1 MMNLSPRLSPRAV
14 VLACLM
20 LMSGCAWMPWSPE
33 RLATTARV
41 AERCTSISNVIGK
54 NYEVSGKLKLLVGG
68 FGGGW
73 SQTGVVL
80 SPEAAER
87 QIQMDRL
94 CRAWAV
100 GAISDDKWSDIYV
113 QFALASIA
121 PLAKS
126 VDPEAQ
132 ARLTEATALLKD
144 LTAKIAEMRTGS
156 NFNPDNATARLNAA
170 VARAAG
176 PGQSLDDIHKNAAAA
191 ASGVNLPAD
200 TGFLPKRLDETGGPI
215 LPPIVKVP
223 DPPDLQS
230 ITTLLAS
237 QQTQVM
243 TALGNVQSR
252 LGTVEGKLGGPGVV
266 SVSQL
271 YRNWLTKGATKI
283 YFELGKSGLSDK
295 SKQDLNFVATG
306 PFPRELRV
314 EVMGYA
320 DTTGNGQT
328 NARLSIARAEEVRDY
343 LIFER
348 HVPASYVVT
357 LGRQQGVS
365 FFGTAAENR
374 VVTVKVFE
382 DGGRVESAT
391 FAGHSTATPAPPK

>member
-1 MMNLSPRLSPRAV
+1 M
-14 VLACLM
+14 
-20 LMSGCAWMPWSPE
+20 
-33 RLATTARV
+33 ATTARV

-121 PLAKS
+121 PLARS
-126 VDPEAQ
+126 DNPEAQ
-132 ARLTEATALLKD
+132 ARLTEATGLLKE
-144 LTAKIAEMRTGS
+144 LTAKIAEMRSGS
-156 NFNPDNATARLNAA
+156 TFNPDNATSRLNAA
-170 VARAAG
+170 VAQAAN
-176 PGQSLDDIHKNAAAA
+176 PTQSLEDIHKNAAAA
-191 ASGVNLPAD
+191 ASGVNLPVN
-200 TGFLPKRLDETGGPI
+200 TNQNPKRVGDVGGPSE
-215 LPPIVKVP
+215 PPIVPVP
-223 DPPDLQS
+223 DIPDLRS
-230 ITTLLAS
+230 LATMLVS
-237 QQTQVM
+237 QKTEVM
-243 TALGNVQSR
+243 AALGNVQTR
-252 LGTVEGKLGGPGVV
+252 LGTVEGSLGGLGIV
-266 SVSQL
+266 SVSQR
-271 YRNWLTKGATKI
+271 YRNWQTKGATKV
-283 YFELGKSGLSDK
+283 YFELGKSGLSGK
-295 SKQDLNFVATG
+295 SKQDLNSVVKG

-320 DTTGNGQT
+320 DATGNVQK
-328 NARLSIARAEEVRDY
+328 NARLSVARAEEVRDY
-343 LIFER
+343 LIFEL

-365 FFGTAAENR
+365 IFGPPAENR

-382 DGGRVESAT
+382 DGERGEDAAL
-391 FAGHSTATPAPPK
+391 AGQPTATPALAK

>member
-1 MMNLSPRLSPRAV
+1 
-14 VLACLM
+14 
-20 LMSGCAWMPWSPE
+20 MPWSPE
-33 RLATTARV
+33 RMATTARV

-54 NYEVSGKLKLLVGG
+54 NYEVSGKLSLLVGG

-121 PLAKS
+121 PLARS
-126 VDPEAQ
+126 ENPEAK
-132 ARLTEATALLKD
+132 ARLIEATAQLKD
-144 LTAKIAEMRTGS
+144 LAEKIAQMRVGS
-156 NFNPDNATARLNAA
+156 TFNPDNATSKLSAA
-170 VARAAG
+170 VAQAAANSS
-176 PGQSLDDIHKNAAAA
+176 PSLADIHKGAAAV
-191 ASGVNLPAD
+191 ASGVNLPVD
-200 TGFLPKRLDETGGPI
+200 TGSEPKRPGEKGGPTV
-215 LPPIVKVP
+215 PPIVTVP
-223 DPPDLQS
+223 DIPDWRA

-237 QQTQVM
+237 QQAQVM
-243 TALGNVQSR
+243 AALGSVQTR
-252 LGTVEGKLGGPGVV
+252 LGVMEGRGGGPSVV
-266 SVSQL
+266 SVSQV
-271 YRNWLTKGATKI
+271 YRNWTVKGATKV
-283 YFELGKSGLSDK
+283 YFAPGKSGLSEK
-295 SKQDLNFVATG
+295 SKQDLDSVVRG

-320 DTTGNGQT
+320 DATGNVQK
-328 NARLSIARAEEVRDY
+328 NARLSVARAEEVRDY

-357 LGRQQGVS
+357 LGRKQGVS
-365 FFGTAAENR
+365 FFGAPAENR

-382 DGGRVESAT
+382 DEGKADGPTLVGQRAEI
-391 FAGHSTATPAPPK
+391 PAPAR

>member
-1 MMNLSPRLSPRAV
+1 
-14 VLACLM
+14 
-20 LMSGCAWMPWSPE
+20 MPWSPE
-33 RLATTARV
+33 RMATTARV

-54 NYEVSGKLKLLVGG
+54 NYEVSGKLSLLVGG

-100 GAISDDKWSDIYV
+100 GAISDDKWTDIYV

-121 PLAKS
+121 PLARS
-126 VDPEAQ
+126 ENPEAQ
-132 ARLTEATALLKD
+132 ARLLDATAQLRD
-144 LTAKIAEMRTGS
+144 LAEKIAQMRAGS
-156 NFNPDNATARLNAA
+156 TFSPNNATSKLNAA
-170 VARAAG
+170 VAQAAANSS
-176 PGQSLDDIHKNAAAA
+176 PSLGEIHTSAAAA
-191 ASGVNLPAD
+191 ASGVNLPVD
-200 TGFLPKRLDETGGPI
+200 TDSALKRPDEKGGPI
-215 LPPIVKVP
+215 VPPIVAVP
-223 DPPDLQS
+223 DIPDWQS
-230 ITTLLAS
+230 IPTLLALK
-237 QQTQVM
+237 QAEVM
-243 TALGNVQSR
+243 TAIGSVQTR
-252 LGTVEGKLGGPGVV
+252 LGAMERRWGGSGAV

-271 YRNWLTKGATKI
+271 YRNWTVKGATKV
-283 YFELGKSGLSDK
+283 YFALGKSGLSDK
-295 SKQDLNFVATG
+295 SKKELDSVVTG

-320 DTTGNGQT
+320 DATGNVHK
-328 NARLSIARAEEVRDY
+328 NALLSVARAEEVRDY

-357 LGRQQGVS
+357 LGRKQGVS
-365 FFGTAAENR
+365 FFGAPAENR

-382 DGGRVESAT
+382 DDGKAEGPTLVGQRAAIPV
-391 FAGHSTATPAPPK
+391 PAR